1 MNLIKISDAEVSV
14 DGVVYERKVDEAPDL
29 LWIPEDSESYY
40 APTLEGDVVDF
51 YNFGFCNSHKVRKE
65 ASRIY
70 KTAEAALAASDY
82 EILYL
87 RYVREI
93 ARLNH
98 EAGWV
103 CDWSDGDQ
111 LKKNFAVFRDMLHE
125 ANTHLWQYVAT
136 ELHFHESA
144 APKLRELF
152 TDDEIKQI
160 IRGHV

>member
-1 MNLIKISDAEVSV
+1 MMLPGPAQTLLRAAFASLISSHMATFRLGEERGSIAEIKKQ
-14 DGVVYERKVDEAPDL
+14 EMEH
-29 LWIPEDSESYY
+29 
-40 APTLEGDVVDF
+40 
-51 YNFGFCNSHKVRKE
+51 NFGFCNSHKVRKE

-111 LKKNFAVFRDMLHE
+111 LKKSFAVFRDMLHE

-152 TDDEIKQI
+152 TGDELKQI